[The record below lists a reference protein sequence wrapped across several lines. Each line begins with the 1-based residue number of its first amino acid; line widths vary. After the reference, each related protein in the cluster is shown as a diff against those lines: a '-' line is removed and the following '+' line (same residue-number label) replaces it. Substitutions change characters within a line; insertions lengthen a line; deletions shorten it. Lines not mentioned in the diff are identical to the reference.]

1 MIPFKLA
8 WQMEVVESALNQNLI
23 RIVLAKKNP
32 NLSIKIQFLEILTH
46 GLKGSGVSRK
56 CRKDLPTLYHTLSLN
71 YAAGSVRRIH
81 MFISL
86 CIPLHPPKPMAMGE
100 KHGKTLVI
108 PLYRFERPISNKSE
122 CSPPTMYETLR
133 RYLFLALAQK
143 LVLLPS
149 WNEIYIEFIRSSASL
164 WRLKSSLNSS
174 IWPSRQQRR
183 RLTEKN

>member
-1 MIPFKLA
+1 MA
-8 WQMEVVESALNQNLI
+8 DGGGGVCTESEFDQN
-23 RIVLAKKNP
+23 RPGQKKSQSDPSRSINHQ
-32 NLSIKIQFLEILTH
+32 SIKIHWKSQPYS
-46 GLKGSGVSRK
+46 SGVSRK
-56 CRKDLPTLYHTLSLN
+56 RRKDLHTLYHTFSLN
-71 YAAGSVRRIH
+71 FRWICKAH
-81 MFISL
+81 MFIPL

-133 RYLFLALAQK
+133 LYPFLALAQK

-149 WNEIYIEFIRSSASL
+149 WNEIYIEFIRASASL

>member
-1 MIPFKLA
+1 
-8 WQMEVVESALNQNLI
+8 MEVVESALNQNSI
-23 RIVLAKKNP
+23 RIVPAKKNP
-32 NLSIKIQFLEILTH
+32 NLIHQDPSIHQDPVFGNPNPWPERLRSVQK
-46 GLKGSGVSRK
+46 VSQR
-56 CRKDLPTLYHTLSLN
+56 PAHTLAYFISQLRWICK
-71 YAAGSVRRIH
+71 AH
-81 MFISL
+81 MFIPL